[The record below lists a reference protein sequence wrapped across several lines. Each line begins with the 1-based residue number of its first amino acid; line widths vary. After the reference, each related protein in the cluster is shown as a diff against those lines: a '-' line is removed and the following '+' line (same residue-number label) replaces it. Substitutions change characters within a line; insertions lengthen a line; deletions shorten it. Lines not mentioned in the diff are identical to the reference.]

1 MIHNATIHDPTMHDS
16 CINYANMLT
25 LYRDKLWYQGSK
37 NLSLIYKKPGFLSE
51 ENKPDQWS
59 CKF

>member
-1 MIHNATIHDPTMHDS
+1 MHDS
-16 CINYANMLT
+16 CTNYANMLT